1 MSNVPAREFGST
13 HRPLSGPIRPKGLT
27 VHVWRLA
34 SVAIGAAAAELRRRT
49 LRRAE
54 RQAAMSAL
62 ADRSFSRLHP
72 DVMRVE
78 ARRLL

>member
-1 MSNVPAREFGST
+1 MRNAPAREFGST
-13 HRPLSGPIRPKGLT
+13 HRPLSGLIHPKGLT
-27 VHVWRLA
+27 VRAWRLA
-34 SVAIGAAAAELRRRT
+34 SVADRGRGYGMRRRA

-54 RQAAMSAL
+54 RHAAMSAL

-72 DVMRVE
+72 DVMGVE